1 MNYKIIHDED
11 ALKAFIEW
19 LPVCNEQEQYY
30 LSLLARTKYLEEG
43 HGFKSDK
50 QQLKRFTSTKE
61 GMLEKIRQLECA
73 VGAYTQRG
81 MPIPQEAL
89 ALYISVNPRDL
100 WKATFASLVT
110 FAQNIQANASAK
122 NPHQE
127 VMSAIQ
133 QSCSNKYYIDI
144 DVDAKDPAI
153 LEKIK
158 EFVNP
163 SCLTVMETR
172 GGYHVLV
179 ELAALD
185 PALRKT
191 WYPNIMNL
199 PNVDQS
205 GDNIIPVP
213 GCTQGGFVPRFI

>member
-1 MNYKIIHDED
+1 MNYKIINDEA
-11 ALKAFIEW
+11 ALKAFIDW
-19 LPVCNEQEQYY
+19 LPDCNEQEQYY
-30 LSLLARTKYLEEG
+30 LTLLARTKYLEEG

-61 GMLEKIRQLECA
+61 DMVEKIRQLECA

-81 MPIPQEAL
+81 LPIPQEAL
-89 ALYISVNPRDL
+89 ALYISINPRDL
-100 WKATFASLVT
+100 WKATFTSLVT
-110 FAQNIQANASAK
+110 FAQHIQANANTK

-127 VMSAIQ
+127 VMSIIQ
-133 QSCSNKYYIDI
+133 QSCSNKYYMDI

-158 EFVNP
+158 EYVNP
-163 SCLTVMETR
+163 SSLTTIETR

-185 PALRKT
+185 PAIRKS
-191 WYPNIMNL
+191 WYPNVINL

-213 GCTQGGFVPRFI
+213 GCTQGGFTPKFI

>member
-1 MNYKIIHDED
+1 MNYKIIHDEV
-11 ALKAFIEW
+11 ALKAFIDW

-30 LSLLARTKYLEEG
+30 LSLLARTKYLEDG

-81 MPIPQEAL
+81 IPIPQEAL

-144 DVDAKDPAI
+144 DVDAKDPSV

-163 SCLTVMETR
+163 SCLTIMETR